1 MRSIPH
7 WEPLTLTYTCPQNH
21 QSESPDFCSVC
32 GVEIPADPAKAAAPA
47 TAAVPSVA
55 ATGERCPDCGTLC
68 EAPEQ
73 VYCEVC
79 GFNFRT
85 RTSGVPPL
93 GGPIAP
99 APVTEAPRAPA
110 PSDPPPEASGNGPE
124 PSPSPPGQDSPV
136 VRWDVLVEVDDSLY
150 GTKNPDAPVHQPTR
164 TFTLFDD
171 ESLIGRAGT
180 EVRVQVPIAG
190 DHGVSRRQALLV
202 RRPDGGLLLRDLGS
216 TNGTQVNGIDVVPGV
231 DVPVGDGDRIAI
243 GAWTRITLRAVQ
255 R

>member
-1 MRSIPH
+1 M
-7 WEPLTLTYTCPQNH
+7 YTCPQNH
-21 QSESPDFCSVC
+21 QSESPDFCSIC
-32 GVEIPADPAKAAAPA
+32 GVEIPADAAEV
-47 TAAVPSVA
+47 AAISPVTPPPQ
-55 ATGERCPDCGTLC
+55 ATGERCPDCGILC
-68 EAPEQ
+68 EGPEQ

-99 APVTEAPRAPA
+99 APVTEALREPA
-110 PSDPPPEASGNGPE
+110 LSNPPPEATGNGPE
-124 PSPSPPGQDSPV
+124 SLPSPSPPGQDSPV
-136 VRWDVLVEVDDSLY
+136 VRWDVLVEIDDSLY

-180 EVRVQVPIAG
+180 EVRAQVPIAG
-190 DHGVSRRQALLV
+190 DHGVSRRQAMLV

-216 TNGTQVNGIDVVPGV
+216 TNGTQVNGVDVVPGV

-243 GAWTRITLRAVQ
+243 GAWTRITLRAV
-255 R
+255 RR